1 MSLETEDPDF
11 RQQYVWKQT
20 YPMAPVDIGAALEEA
35 HRHLEALLKL
45 EHEAQVIVAA
55 DDSKTN
61 LGCAI
66 SKALGRCMIFEEE
79 ILRQAKSV
87 KGDIV

>member
-1 MSLETEDPDF
+1 MSVEKEI
-11 RQQYVWKQT
+11 QQKPEIF
-20 YPMAPVDIGAALEEA
+20 YPMAPVDIGAALSEA
-35 HRHLEALLKL
+35 HRHLEALLKIQND
-45 EHEAQVIVAA
+45 ESSRIIVP
-55 DDSKTN
+55 DGPTTN